1 VHQLRPPASDRPLAA
16 GWWTATLP
24 RSTRLWLSLAI
35 GAVAG
40 VLVWAQDIDAK
51 AVGDWDQCWIAG
63 RALLQGKSPYAAVNA
78 ESSPWPLIYPLPA
91 VLLSLPFTPLPLPL
105 ARAAFSAVT
114 SALLAYG
121 LSTRWLGLL
130 PLASGAYFWALM
142 GVQWVPLL
150 VAAVLLPWLG
160 AVLVV
165 KPTTGLVL
173 WAGWPSRIAVI
184 GGIVLLA
191 ASFAVEPGWVAKW
204 RTSVGANIVYHVS
217 PVMRP
222 FGWVLL
228 LALLRWRRPE
238 GRFLTAF
245 ALIPQAAMPYDALP
259 LLLIPRTF
267 HELVIFVAGTQ
278 LLAVVGMAKLGAAS
292 PGAFAES
299 LWPATLLFAYLP
311 ALVMLL
317 RAKNA
322 PAEPV
327 PAQTAL

>member
-1 VHQLRPPASDRPLAA
+1 MSGLPPPASDPVPAA
-16 GWWTATLP
+16 HWWSAELP
-24 RSTRLWLSLAI
+24 RRTRLWLSLVLGSIA
-35 GAVAG
+35 A
-40 VLVWAQDIDAK
+40 VLVWAQDVDAT

-63 RALLQGKSPYAAVNA
+63 RALLQGMSPYAAVNA
-78 ESSPWPLIYPLPA
+78 QASPWPLIYPLPA
-91 VLLSLPFTPLPLPL
+91 VLISLPFTPLPLPF
-105 ARAAFSAVT
+105 ARAAFTGVT

-130 PLASGAYFWALM
+130 PFASGAYVWALM

-150 VAAVLLPWLG
+150 VAAVLLPWLS

-173 WAGWPSRIAVI
+173 WTGWPTRIAVV

-191 ASFAVEPGWVAKW
+191 ASFVIDPGWVGKW
-204 RTSVGANIVYHVS
+204 RTSVGASIVYHVS

-259 LLLIPRTF
+259 LLLVGRTF
-267 HELVIFVAGTQ
+267 VERAIFVGGTQ
-278 LLAVVGMAKLGAAS
+278 LLALIGMAKLGAPS
-292 PGAFAES
+292 PAAFADS
-299 LWPATLLFAYLP
+299 IWPATLLCAYLP
-311 ALVMLL
+311 ALIMVL
-317 RAKNA
+317 RAKDA
-322 PAEPV
+322 PVEPV
-327 PAQTAL
+327 PAQTAQ